1 MNIGDKVIFKPDSV
15 CGIVSEVLN
24 DDEVILIECHDIFG
38 KRSKLRVN
46 KRYCVVVNIDHD
58 MGIADLINTL

>member
-1 MNIGDKVIFKPDSV
+1 MNIGDKVIFKSDSV

-24 DDEVILIECHDIFG
+24 DEVILIECHDIFG

-58 MGIADLINTL
+58 MGVADLINTL